1 MTPAQLLHTS
11 TLLGQVLGFEQPAD
25 ALVSAY
31 FRSHKKLGRQD
42 RHEIAETVFAALR
55 HLRQD
60 CDGLEATMP
69 VAVLLEEA
77 VRRWQVAAI

>member
-11 TLLGQVLGFEQPAD
+11 TLLGQVLDFEQPAD

-55 HLRQD
+55 HLQQD
-60 CDGLEATMP
+60 DSGFSDTMP
-69 VAVLLEEA
+69 VDALLEEA
-77 VRRWQVAAI
+77 VRRWRH